1 MAKKPKPSQQK
12 KGTAKTKPSVPKK
25 TAQTGFWDN
34 RLFQNFLIGV
44 LAFSIYANTIG
55 HDFTQDDAIVITE
68 NMYTTQGVAGISG
81 LLKYDTFK
89 GFFKVEGKDKLVS
102 GGRYR
107 PLTPILFALQWDLF
121 KKEKKDE
128 NGMVQKDVN
137 GQSIVE
143 ADPMFFHIINILF
156 YVLCCLLVFWSLL
169 EFLKG
174 RDERF
179 RVAVA
184 FGSALL
190 FTVHPL
196 HTEAVA
202 NIKGADEI
210 FTLLLSLVAFIL
222 TLRSVRN
229 SSFKQAVLAG
239 VSIFFALLAKENAI
253 TFLAIIPFG
262 IYFSKDIDL
271 RKNLPYL
278 APIFVGAILFLV
290 CRFAILGASL
300 GDPPRELLNNP
311 YLKVE
316 NGRYVDFTAGEK
328 TATITYTLGKYVQLF
343 LFPKTLTHDYYPRA
357 VEIMTWKDPK
367 VLFSFL
373 LYLLIIFFAVR
384 GLLKKDLAAFGLL
397 FFLAALSI
405 VSNIVFP
412 VGTNMSERF
421 LFMPSVGLCFALCVY
436 GYRLLDG
443 KNNAGNLLIGAIA
456 LPLLLLAYKT
466 VDRNGAWKDNFTLF
480 TTDIEYSPRSA
491 KLQNSVGAELSQKSQ
506 FEKDPAKQKAMLNKA
521 IGHLQKALEIHP
533 NSKNTYLQLGNS
545 YTFLKEPQKA
555 IGYYDQVLTFDPND
569 LDGIHNKSIAL
580 REAKQFDE
588 AISLTNRLRNTRYTQ
603 AELNIK
609 LAYIYEEAGK
619 HFSTAGNQD
628 LAIQYFDEGLKIT
641 TDKDKL
647 TYFKGVAY
655 ALKKDYPNAIRILE
669 QAVQM
674 TAKEENRVNIYR
686 TLSGIYQEAGNT
698 QKAQEYAQRLQQA
711 NGG

>member
-1 MAKKPKPSQQK
+1 MAKKPKPSQHK
-12 KGTAKTKPSVPKK
+12 KGTVNTKSSAPKK
-25 TAQTGFWDN
+25 LALTGFWAN
-34 RLFQNFLIGV
+34 RLFQNILIGV

-68 NMYTTQGVAGISG
+68 NMYTTQGISGIPG

-107 PLTPILFALQWDLF
+107 PLTPILFAMQWDIF
-121 KKEKKDE
+121 KKKKKDT
-128 NGMVQKDVN
+128 NGIVQKDVN
-137 GQSIVE
+137 GQPIVQV
-143 ADPMFFHIINILF
+143 DPMFFHFINILF
-156 YVLCCLLVFWSLL
+156 YVLCCLLVFWTLL

-174 RDERF
+174 RDEKF
-179 RVAVA
+179 RLAVA

-210 FTLLLSLVAFIL
+210 FTLLLSLTAFYL
-222 TLRSVRN
+222 TLRAVRN
-229 SSFKQAVLAG
+229 SKFIDAVLAG
-239 VSIFFALLAKENAI
+239 VCLFLALLAKENAI

-262 IYFSKDIDL
+262 IYFAKDLDF
-271 RKNLPYL
+271 KKSLPYL
-278 APIFVGAILFLV
+278 APIFIAAMLFLG
-290 CRFAILGASL
+290 CRAAVLGTSL
-300 GDPPRELLNNP
+300 GDPPKELLNNP
-311 YLKVE
+311 YLKIE
-316 NGRYVDFTAGEK
+316 NGRYVDFSVGEK

-343 LFPKTLTHDYYPRA
+343 LFPHPLTHDYYPRA

-367 VLFSFL
+367 VIVAFL
-373 LYLLIIFFAVR
+373 LYLLIVFLAVK
-384 GLLKKDLAAFGLL
+384 GLMKKDLAAFGLL
-397 FFLAALSI
+397 FFLASLSI

-421 LFMPSVGLCFALCVY
+421 LFMPSVGLCFALCVW
-436 GYRLLDG
+436 GYRLLE
-443 KNNAGNLLIGAIA
+443 KKSNAGNLLMGAIA
-456 LPLLLLAYKT
+456 LPVILLAFKT
-466 VDRNGAWKDNFTLF
+466 VDRNAVWKDNFTLF
-480 TTDIEYSPRSA
+480 TTDIKYSQRSA

-506 FEKDPAKQKAMLNKA
+506 LEKDPVRQKAMLNEA
-521 IGHLQKALEIHP
+521 IGHLQIALKIHP

-555 IGYYDQVLTFDPND
+555 IGYYDQVLSFDPND
-569 LDGIHNKSIAL
+569 IDGIHNKSIAL

-588 AISLTNRLRNTRYTQ
+588 AIALTNRLRNTRYTQ

-619 HFSTAGNQD
+619 HFSTTGNQD
-628 LAIQYFDEGLKIT
+628 RAIQYFDEGLKIT

-655 ALKKDYPNAIRILE
+655 ALKKDYPNAIQILE

-686 TLSGIYQEAGNT
+686 TLSGIYQEAGNI
-698 QKAQEYAQRLQQA
+698 QKAQEYAQRLQA
-711 NGG
+711 SGG

>member
-1 MAKKPKPSQQK
+1 MAKKPKSSQQK
-12 KGTAKTKPSVPKK
+12 KGSAKTKSAAPKK
-25 TAQTGFWDN
+25 KALTGFWAN

-55 HDFTQDDAIVITE
+55 HDFVQDDAIVITE
-68 NMYTTQGVAGISG
+68 NMYTTQGVAGIGG

-107 PLTPILFALQWDLF
+107 PLTPILFAIQWDIF
-121 KKEKKDE
+121 KRNKKDK
-128 NGMVQKDVN
+128 NGIVQKDVN
-137 GQSIVE
+137 GQPIVE

-169 EFLKG
+169 ELLKG
-174 RDERF
+174 QDEKF
-179 RVAVA
+179 RIAVA

-190 FTVHPL
+190 FTAHPL

-210 FTLLLSLVAFIL
+210 FTLLLSLAAFIL
-222 TLRSVRN
+222 TLRAVRESN
-229 SSFKQAVLAG
+229 FIKAVLAG
-239 VSIFFALLAKENAI
+239 ACLLLALLAKENAI

-262 IYFSKDIDL
+262 IYFSKDLDL
-271 RKNLPYL
+271 KKSLLYL
-278 APIFVGAILFLV
+278 APIFVAAIIFLG
-290 CRFAILGASL
+290 CRAAVLGTSL

-311 YLKVE
+311 YLKID
-316 NGRYVDFTAGEK
+316 NGRYIDFSLGEK

-343 LFPKTLTHDYYPRA
+343 LFPHPLTHDYYPRA
-357 VEIMTWKDPK
+357 VEIMTWKDSK
-367 VLFSFL
+367 VIASFL
-373 LYLLIIFFAVR
+373 LYLLIAFLAIR
-384 GLLKKDLAAFGLL
+384 GLMKKDLAAFGLL
-397 FFLAALSI
+397 FFLASLSI

-421 LFMPSVGLCFALCVY
+421 LFMPSVGLCFALCIWA
-436 GYRLLDG
+436 YRLLER
-443 KNNAGNLLIGAIA
+443 KNNGGNLLLGAIV
-456 LPLLLLAYKT
+456 LPVILLAYKT
-466 VDRNGAWKDNFTLF
+466 IDRNGAWKNNFTLF

-506 FEKDPAKQKAMLNKA
+506 QEKDPVKQKAMLNKA

-569 LDGIHNKSIAL
+569 IDGIHNKSIAL
-580 REAKQFDE
+580 REAKQFDQ
-588 AISLTNRLRNTRYTQ
+588 AINFTNRLRNTRYTQ
-603 AELNIK
+603 NELNIK

-619 HFSTAGNQD
+619 HYSAGGDQD
-628 LAIQYFDEGLKIT
+628 RAIQYFNEGLKIT
-641 TDKDKL
+641 ADKDKL

-655 ALKKDYPNAIRILE
+655 ALKKDYSTAIQILE

-674 TAKEENRVNIYR
+674 TAKEENRINIYR
-686 TLSGIYQEAGNT
+686 TLSGIYQDAGNL
-698 QKAQEYAQRLQQA
+698 QKAQEYAQRLNA
-711 NGG
+711 SGG